1 MGKRARVS
9 RFIKKLGEM
18 AQEMPD
24 KRAGRHNQ
32 RYEMKDAVRGAF
44 AVFFMQSASF
54 LAHQRSLAKRRGRSN
69 LESVFHMKGVPSD
82 NHIRDLLDGVPAN
95 QLEEGYK
102 WLWQQMAAEGK
113 LTRFQTLQGRMLVG
127 LDGIQFFSSTKIHC
141 EQCSHQVVEGQI
153 RYSHR
158 ALTALVVHPD
168 QQTVLPLPPEFLLPQ
183 DGVDKQ
189 DSELAAAKRWLPR
202 HAEWLRQQKA
212 IILGDDL
219 FSHQPLCELVLGLDL
234 DFILVCKPSSHE
246 TLYAWVTGI
255 ERGGKLPEISRRVW
269 NGRHGEIWRYRYVND
284 LPLRAGD
291 DGLRVNWCELT
302 VTHELTG
309 ERLYHNSFVT
319 SLPLDD
325 HLVREVTH
333 AGRARWKHEN
343 EGHNVL
349 TTRGYHIKHNFGH
362 GQAHLAT
369 VMFSLN
375 LLAFFLHTFLHLV
388 DTHYRQ
394 IRAASGARRT
404 FFEDA
409 RSLMRWLIFADWEA
423 LIQFMADGLELEP
436 APD

>member
-1 MGKRARVS
+1 MRRLRRLRAAR
-9 RFIKKLGEM
+9 
-18 AQEMPD
+18 
-24 KRAGRHNQ
+24 
-32 RYEMKDAVRGAF
+32 
-44 AVFFMQSASF
+44 
-54 LAHQRSLAKRRGRSN
+54 
-69 LESVFHMKGVPSD
+69 
-82 NHIRDLLDGVPAN
+82 
-95 QLEEGYK
+95 
-102 WLWQQMAAEGK
+102 
-113 LTRFQTLQGRMLVG
+113 
-127 LDGIQFFSSTKIHC
+127 
-141 EQCSHQVVEGQI
+141 
-153 RYSHR
+153 
-158 ALTALVVHPD
+158 
-168 QQTVLPLPPEFLLPQ
+168 
-183 DGVDKQ
+183 
-189 DSELAAAKRWLPR
+189 
-202 HAEWLRQQKA
+202 
-212 IILGDDL
+212 ILNT
-219 FSHQPLCELVLGLDL
+219 LCELVLGLDL

-409 RSLMRWLIFADWEA
+409 RSIMRWQIFVEQARS
-423 LIQFMADGLELEP
+423 IRGLFITFFCAIGCVLRRTVRHVIGHFIGHV
-436 APD
+436 